1 MPVLAQR
8 RSVVA
13 GVAPA
18 APSARFPRPGHGGQ
32 SATQLSAASSVLPRR
47 LDFEQRTGVPWFW
60 RFTPWKLGAVNLR
73 NPAQIQQ
80 AGTLPMSLHEVL
92 QLALANNL
100 AIASAGFERLFAQT
114 DLLRSQAGEAARG
127 IAGANIASTLF
138 SGAIGAG
145 VSGRG
150 GIGGSGAGSVVGGS
164 SGVRN
169 PGSGPYD
176 PVVSVIGAD
185 EHARIPLNSSL
196 LFGTAEQAEND
207 GYGGMSLAQG
217 FSTGTSYN
225 VSVFGA
231 RSYIN
236 STALLFNP
244 GVTTNFSVAI
254 SQELLNG
261 SSRMTNRRFIL
272 VAKNETRIADVVFR
286 QKVIDVVAA
295 TAEQY
300 WQLAQDQE
308 QVKIARQA
316 LDDAR
321 RMYSDTQELVKA
333 GRAPEINLVQAQMEV
348 SRRRR
353 QRIDA
358 ETELR
363 KQSLQLKLSLAKD
376 FTPALMAAT
385 IVPSDA
391 LPEPQAH
398 PELPVEPLIRRAV
411 ASSPALEQGQLN
423 LETDAIAAKATRNA
437 MLPSLSVYASYT
449 ASGLSGRQQVCAVA
463 QSPCPPVSM
472 LPPIAG
478 GLPQS
483 LGQTFRG
490 RFPDYGVGFSLSFPV
505 FNRSARADQARA
517 EFELAQAR
525 VNLRNQ
531 RNQLSQQVASSVI
544 ELQGKAE
551 DLHAAQE
558 TEQFARQSLQGQQ
571 EKYRMGR
578 ATLVDV
584 VTAENAL
591 LDAEQQAAQA
601 RADYARSQV
610 ELAKISGTLL
620 DDLRVQLQP
629 QAR

>member
-1 MPVLAQR
+1 MPRDLN
-8 RSVVA
+8 
-13 GVAPA
+13 
-18 APSARFPRPGHGGQ
+18 
-32 SATQLSAASSVLPRR
+32 
-47 LDFEQRTGVPWFW
+47 FERRTGIPYLW
-60 RFTPWKLGAVNLR
+60 RFTPWKLGAVNLQ
-73 NPAQIQQ
+73 NPTQFQQ
-80 AGTLPMSLHEVL
+80 PGTLPMSLHDVL
-92 QLALANNL
+92 ELALANNL

-145 VSGRG
+145 VGGRSGV
-150 GIGGSGAGSVVGGS
+150 GGSGAGSVVGGI

-176 PVVSVIGAD
+176 PVISVVGAD

-196 LFGTAEQAEND
+196 LYGTAEQIEND

-225 VSVFGA
+225 VSVFGD
-231 RSYIN
+231 RSYVN
-236 STALLFNP
+236 SNSLLFNP
-244 GVTTNFSVAI
+244 GVTTNFSVAV
-254 SQELLNG
+254 SQQLLNG
-261 SSRMTNRRFIL
+261 VSRMTNRRFIL
-272 VAKNETRIADVVFR
+272 VAKNETRIADAVFR
-286 QKVIDVVAA
+286 QKVMEIVAA

-300 WQLAQDQE
+300 WQLAQDQA
-308 QVKIARQA
+308 QVKIAQQA
-316 LDDAR
+316 LADAR

-348 SRRRR
+348 SRRNR
-353 QRIDA
+353 QLIDA
-358 ETELR
+358 QTALR

-398 PELPVEPLIRRAV
+398 PALAVDHLIRRAV
-411 ASSPALEQGQLN
+411 ASSPALQQSQLN
-423 LETDAIAAKATRNA
+423 IETDAIAARATRNA
-437 MLPSLSVYASYT
+437 MLPSLSVFASYT

-463 QSPCPPVSM
+463 QTPCPPASV

-490 RFPDYGVGFSLSFPV
+490 RFPDYGVGFSLSFPI

-525 VNLRNQ
+525 VNLRDQ
-531 RNQLSQQVASSVI
+531 RNQLSQQVASSVV

-551 DLHAAQE
+551 DLHSAQE
-558 TEQFARQSLQGQQ
+558 TEQFARRSLQGEQ

-601 RADYARSQV
+601 RADYAKAQV

-620 DDLRVQLQP
+620 DDLHVRFQSQS
-629 QAR
+629 R

>member
-1 MPVLAQR
+1 MPHDLN
-8 RSVVA
+8 
-13 GVAPA
+13 
-18 APSARFPRPGHGGQ
+18 
-32 SATQLSAASSVLPRR
+32 
-47 LDFEQRTGVPWFW
+47 FEQGKGVPYFW
-60 RFTPWKLGAVNLR
+60 RFAPWKLGAVNLQ
-73 NPAQIQQ
+73 NPPQFQQ
-80 AGTLPMSLHEVL
+80 AGTLSMSLHDVL

-100 AIASAGFERLFAQT
+100 AIASAGFERLFART

-145 VSGRG
+145 VGGRG
-150 GIGGSGAGSVVGGS
+150 GIGGSGAGSVVGGA

-176 PVVSVIGAD
+176 PVISVIGAD
-185 EHARIPLNSSL
+185 EHARVPLNSSL
-196 LFGTAEQAEND
+196 LYGTAEQIEND
-207 GYGGMSLAQG
+207 GYGGVSLAQG

-225 VSVFGA
+225 VSVFGG

-236 STALLFNP
+236 SNSLLFNP
-244 GVTTNFSVAI
+244 GVTTDFSVAV

-261 SSRMTNRRFIL
+261 FSRMTNRRFIL
-272 VAKNETRIADVVFR
+272 VAKNETRIADAVFR
-286 QKVIDVVAA
+286 QKVIDIVAA

-300 WQLAQDQE
+300 WQLAQDQA
-308 QVKIARQA
+308 QVKITQQA
-316 LDDAR
+316 LNDAQ

-333 GRAPEINLVQAQMEV
+333 GRAPDINLVQAQMEV

-358 ETELR
+358 ETQLR
-363 KQSLQLKLSLAKD
+363 KQALQLKLSLAKD
-376 FTPALMAAT
+376 FTPALMTAT

-398 PELPVEPLIRRAV
+398 PGLSVEPLIGRAV
-411 ASSPALEQGQLN
+411 ASSPALQQSQLN
-423 LETDAIAAKATRNA
+423 LETDAIAARATRNA
-437 MLPSLSVYASYT
+437 MLPSLSVFASYT

-463 QSPCPPVSM
+463 QAPCPPGNV

-478 GLPQS
+478 GLSQS
-483 LGQTFRG
+483 LGQTLRG
-490 RFPDYGVGFSLSFPV
+490 RFPDYGVGFSLSFPL

-525 VNLRNQ
+525 VNLRDQ
-531 RNQLSQQVASSVI
+531 RNQLSQQVASSII

-551 DLHAAQE
+551 DLHSAQE
-558 TEQFARQSLQGQQ
+558 TEQFARQSLLGEQ

-591 LDAEQQAAQA
+591 LDAEQQATQA
-601 RADYARSQV
+601 RADYAKAQV

-620 DDLRVQLQP
+620 DDMHVQLQP
-629 QAR
+629 RAR